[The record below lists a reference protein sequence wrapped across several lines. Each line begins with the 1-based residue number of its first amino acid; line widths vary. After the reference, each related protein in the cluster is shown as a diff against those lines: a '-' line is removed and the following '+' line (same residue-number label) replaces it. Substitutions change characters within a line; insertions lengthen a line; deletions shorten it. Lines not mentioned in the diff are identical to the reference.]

1 MILHLL
7 LVRLAYILIILFRL
21 GLCNTVDALDDS
33 ADFGKHLPSRAV
45 DGIAH
50 WNSWFNAMLFL
61 RDKTQYPLQLILRQ
75 ILIQNDTADMTAGA
89 DYLIGETIQYA
100 TVVVATLPI
109 LCIYP
114 FVQKYFV
121 KGVMIGAI
129 KG

>member
-1 MILHLL
+1 
-7 LVRLAYILIILFRL
+7 
-21 GLCNTVDALDDS
+21 
-33 ADFGKHLPSRAV
+33 
-45 DGIAH
+45 
-50 WNSWFNAMLFL
+50 MLFL

>member
-1 MILHLL
+1 MAYHAP
-7 LVRLAYILIILFRL
+7 LVKP
-21 GLCNTVDALDDS
+21 TV
-33 ADFGKHLPSRAV
+33 AV
-45 DGIAH
+45 ITLYYAVSH

-89 DYLIGETIQYA
+89 DYLISETIQYA